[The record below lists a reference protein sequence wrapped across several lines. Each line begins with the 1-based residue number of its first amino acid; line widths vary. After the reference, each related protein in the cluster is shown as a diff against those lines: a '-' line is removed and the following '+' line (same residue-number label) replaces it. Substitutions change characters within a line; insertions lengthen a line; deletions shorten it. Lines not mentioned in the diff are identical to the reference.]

1 MAFVSWQDS
10 VAYCYMKPL
19 FLIGLATLL
28 IGAGCAKPPKS
39 APIDVPPAVTSTAP
53 VTNTTPTSALTT
65 PGKKAPLT
73 KPSTAKP
80 GLQPSNPSKPKPGP
94 NTVYITI
101 TDGAFSPQITAI
113 NAGDVIVWT
122 NKGTSNH
129 TSVSDNSLIW
139 DSNNIPPG
147 TSYRRT
153 FPQPGSYL
161 YHCGAHPS
169 MKGTI
174 IVH

>member
-1 MAFVSWQDS
+1 
-10 VAYCYMKPL
+10 MKPL
-19 FLIGLATLL
+19 FLIGLAALL
-28 IGAGCAKPPKS
+28 IGAGCTKPPKS
-39 APIDVPPAVTSTAP
+39 AAIDTSAAATSTTP
-53 VTNTTPTSALTT
+53 IMITTPTSTSAT
-65 PGKKAPLT
+65 PGKKNPLT

-101 TDGAFSPQITAI
+101 TDSGFSPQITAV
-113 NAGDVIVWT
+113 NAGDIVVWT

-139 DSNNIPPG
+139 DSNNIFPG
-147 TSYRRT
+147 ASYRRT

-161 YHCGAHPS
+161 YHCGAHPN

-174 IVH
+174 VVH